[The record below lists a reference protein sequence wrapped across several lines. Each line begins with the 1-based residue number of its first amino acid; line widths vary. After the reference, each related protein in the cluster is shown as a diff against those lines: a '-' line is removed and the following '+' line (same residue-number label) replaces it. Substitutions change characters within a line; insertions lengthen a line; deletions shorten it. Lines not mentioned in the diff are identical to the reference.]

1 MAASALSFERNR
13 IGVNQI
19 LAVRTPE
26 SGDSGLP
33 LRPRR
38 WVGAITP

>member
-13 IGVNQI
+13 IGINQI
-19 LAVRTPE
+19 LAVRTSG

-33 LRPRR
+33 LRARE
-38 WVGAITP
+38 WLAD